1 LSADAATAPAAPRQT
16 HSGTRHV
23 YRAELRKLIAQPAT
37 RVLALV
43 CIIAPFGFSAVL
55 SLQSGLP
62 ADTLLGVWVHS
73 SGYSFG
79 FVVLG
84 FCGYL
89 GFPVI
94 AAVLAGDVFS
104 AEDRYGTWKSVLTR
118 SRTRGELFAGK
129 CLAVFA
135 LVTALLVIVAVSS
148 LLAGLLLGGSGT
160 TVGLSGNVISAGD
173 ALGLLALSWLLSL
186 PPLLAFV
193 SLGVLLSVA
202 SRSGIVGV
210 LGPVLAAF
218 VMQLLSLVGNGSWMH
233 ALLITTAFNDWHGVV
248 TSPRFDAPLLIA
260 GAVSLLWIGACLW
273 GAWLILRKRDFA
285 GPPVAHRAG
294 WLGPARTVAA
304 AVGVVA
310 LLGLAGG
317 LGPTAVTRVR
327 LQDSLATAFERLT
340 VLQQHELGRSVP
352 DGARLEALTRCYR
365 HTVRSVGPGDDWS
378 CMITLLHPSVTG
390 SPLATT
396 SVTYDTSVKS
406 EGCYKAQAPPT
417 FVGSQTMTDTR
428 HHSVV
433 NPLFVI
439 YGCFDTTSGK
449 HTTVSPLVRRGEE
462 QTSPPQSS
470 AAQRKAEKARLR
482 QAEQQAGP
490 KVLREITEAEHR
502 APREAEGPEAA
513 PEPHAP

>member
-1 LSADAATAPAAPRQT
+1 LSANAATAPAGPRPT
-16 HSGTRHV
+16 HGGTRYV
-23 YRAELRKLIAQPAT
+23 YRAELRKLIAQPAA

-43 CIIAPFGFSAVL
+43 CMIAPFGFSAVL

-73 SGYSFG
+73 SGYSLG

-94 AAVLAGDVFS
+94 AGVLAGDVFS
-104 AEDRYGTWKSVLTR
+104 AEDRYDTWKSVLTR
-118 SRTRGELFAGK
+118 SRTRRELFAGK

-135 LVTALLVIVAVSS
+135 LATALLVIVAVSS
-148 LLAGLLLGGSGT
+148 VLAGLLLGGGGT
-160 TVGLSGNVISAGD
+160 TVGLSGNFISGGD

-193 SLGVLLSVA
+193 SLAVLLSAA

-218 VMQLLSLVGNGSWMH
+218 TMQLLSLVGTGSWMH
-233 ALLITTAFNDWHGVV
+233 VLLITTAFNDWHGVV

-260 GAVSLLWIGACLW
+260 VAVSLMWIGACLW
-273 GAWLILRKRDFA
+273 GTWLILRRRDFA
-285 GPPVAHRAG
+285 GPPVARRAG

-304 AVGVVA
+304 AVAVVA

-317 LGPTAVTRVR
+317 LGPAAVTRVR

-352 DGARLEALTRCYR
+352 NGARLEALTRCYR
-365 HTVRSVGPGDDWS
+365 HAARSVGPGDDWS
-378 CMITLLHPSVTG
+378 CTITLLHPSVTG

-428 HHSVV
+428 HQRVV

-449 HTTVSPLVRRGEE
+449 HKGVSTLVRRGEQ
-462 QTSPPQSS
+462 QTSPAQSS

-482 QAEQQAGP
+482 QAEQQAGS
-490 KVLREITEAEHR
+490 KVIREITEAEQR
-502 APREAEGPEAA
+502 AQREAEGPERA
-513 PEPHAP
+513 PEPHAR

>member
-1 LSADAATAPAAPRQT
+1 VSTHAVNAPAVPRRT
-16 HSGTRHV
+16 GGGTRHV
-23 YRAELRKLIAQPAT
+23 YRAELRKLLAQPAT
-37 RVLALV
+37 RALALV
-43 CIIAPFGFSAVL
+43 CVIAPFGFSAVL
-55 SLQSGLP
+55 ALQSGLP

-73 SGYSFG
+73 SGYSLG

-94 AAVLAGDVFS
+94 AGVLAGDVFS

-135 LVTALLVIVAVSS
+135 LMTVLLFVVALSS
-148 LLAGLLLGGSGT
+148 LLAGLLLGGGGT
-160 TVGLSGNVISAGD
+160 TVGLSGNVISTGQAF
-173 ALGLLALSWLLSL
+173 GLLAFSWLLSL
-186 PPLLAFV
+186 PPLLAFA
-193 SLGVLLSVA
+193 SLAVLLSAA

-233 ALLITTAFNDWHGVV
+233 QLLITTAFNDWHGVV
-248 TSPRFDAPLLIA
+248 TSPRFYAPLLIA
-260 GAVSLLWIGACLW
+260 FAVSLVWIGACLW
-273 GAWLILRKRDFA
+273 GTWLILQRRDFA
-285 GPPVAHRAG
+285 GPPVAGRAG

-304 AVGVVA
+304 AVAVVA

-317 LGPTAVTRVR
+317 SGPAAITRVR

-340 VLQQHELGRSVP
+340 LLQQHELGRSVP
-352 DGARLEALTRCYR
+352 AGARLEALTRCFR
-365 HTVRSVGPGDDWS
+365 HATSSVGPGDDWS
-378 CMITLLHPSVTG
+378 CTITLLHPSTTG

-406 EGCYKAQAPPT
+406 EGCYKAQAPPA

-428 HHSVV
+428 RHSVV

-449 HTTVSPLVRRGEE
+449 HKKVSALVSRGEE
-462 QTSPPQSS
+462 PSSKTPSS
-470 AAQRKAEKARLR
+470 AQRNAEKARLH
-482 QAEQQAGP
+482 QAEQQAGS
-490 KVLREITEAEHR
+490 KVMREVVEAELRERHD
-502 APREAEGPEAA
+502 AEGPERA
-513 PEPHAP
+513 PEPHAR